1 MINISGLVSIKDY
14 LHLKRKEKKKS
25 SKLKHPN
32 VYTPKSYSKIVPK
45 KKCSKFKHMAYCW
58 EMAFPTSNPFLV
70 KEISSFTSNRKSWKM
85 DSQYSLVLVDGTYNS
100 PNSHPKRRIN

>member
-1 MINISGLVSIKDY
+1 MIKISGLVSIKDY
-14 LHLKRKEKKKS
+14 LHLKRKVKK
-25 SKLKHPN
+25 N

-70 KEISSFTSNRKSWKM
+70 KEISSFTSDRKSWKK